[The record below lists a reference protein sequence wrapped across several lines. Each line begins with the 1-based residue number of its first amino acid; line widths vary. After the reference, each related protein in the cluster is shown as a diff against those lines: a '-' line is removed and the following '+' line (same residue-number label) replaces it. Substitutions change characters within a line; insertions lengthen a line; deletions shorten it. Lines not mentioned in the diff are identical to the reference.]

1 MSFYTSLSG
10 LKAAQTDL
18 SVVSNNVANV
28 GSTGFKK
35 SKAEFGDIISA
46 APLQSASIA
55 GQGTRLRAIT
65 QQFTQGGFE
74 TSDRAL
80 DLALSGQGFFVTRSG
95 ITGGQVAFTRNGT
108 FSADSDR
115 FVTDSS
121 GAYLQVLPVDSRG
134 SVTATSLD
142 ATRNLQLPLTSGQP
156 KATSLLNMAV
166 TLPVSA
172 DLPADRI
179 NYSTGTPYAFSRF
192 DPNSYNQ
199 STATTVYDAVGNALP
214 ATLYFTRKTLPT
226 SADPSSQ
233 WEARLFVGD
242 QEISSD
248 PANPTPP
255 TPLTLTFND
264 TGQITAPTAPVQYAD
279 AQPVGAI
286 APLSM
291 SIDFG
296 LATKQA
302 QAPFTISSVTQ
313 NGFAAGQLDGVTV
326 SPDGL
331 VTASF
336 SNGETQPLGKLVLAN
351 FANPSGLRQIGD
363 AKWTV
368 TGKSGDPIVGTA
380 SASGFGTIQSGAL
393 ERSNV
398 DVTEELV
405 ALISAQRN
413 FQANA
418 KAIETANTM
427 TQAIINLRN

>member
-10 LKAAQTDL
+10 LKGAQTDL
-18 SVVSNNVANV
+18 SVISNNVANV
-28 GSTGFKK
+28 ASVGFKK

-46 APLQSASIA
+46 APLQSSSVA
-55 GQGTRLRAIT
+55 GQGTRLRTIT

-74 TSDRAL
+74 SSDRAL

-108 FSADSDR
+108 FSVDSER

-121 GAYLQVLPVDSRG
+121 GAFLQVLPVDSRG
-134 SVTATSLD
+134 SVTATGLD
-142 ATRNLQLPLTSGQP
+142 STRNLQLPLTSGQP
-156 KATSLLNMAV
+156 KATSLLKMAV
-166 TLPVSA
+166 TLPVNGDMPSA
-172 DLPADRI
+172 RPAYTVDQ
-179 NYSTGTPYAFSRF
+179 PYAFSRF

-214 ATLYFTRKTLPT
+214 ATLYFTRTKLPT
-226 SADPSSQ
+226 SADPTSQ

-242 QEISSD
+242 QEVSADASQ
-248 PANPTPP
+248 PSPP
-255 TPLTLTFND
+255 EPLVLTFSD
-264 TGQITAPTAPVQYAD
+264 TGAIQSPSAPVQFAD

-286 APLSM
+286 APLQLK
-291 SIDFG
+291 IDFG

-302 QAPFTISSVTQ
+302 SSPFTISSVSQ
-313 NGFAAGQLDGVTV
+313 DGFAAGQLDGVTV
-326 SPDGL
+326 TPDGL

-368 TGKSGDPIVGTA
+368 TGKSGDPIVSTA
-380 SASGFGTIQSGAL
+380 SLDGFGSVQSGAL

-398 DVTEELV
+398 DITEELV
-405 ALISAQRN
+405 ALIAAQRN

-427 TQAIINLRN
+427 TQAIVNLRN

>member
-35 SKAEFGDIISA
+35 SKTEFGDIISA
-46 APLQSASIA
+46 APLQSSAIA

-108 FSADSDR
+108 FSVDKER

-121 GAYLQVLPVDSRG
+121 GAFLQVLPVDSRG

-156 KATSLLNMAV
+156 KATSLLKMAV

-172 DLPADRI
+172 DLPSARPAYTVD
-179 NYSTGTPYAFSRF
+179 TPYEFSRF

-214 ATLYFTRKTLPT
+214 ATLYFTRTKLPT
-226 SADPSSQ
+226 SADPTSQ
-233 WEARLFVGD
+233 WEARLFIGD

-264 TGQITAPTAPVQYAD
+264 AGQIQGPLNPVQYAD

-296 LATKQA
+296 LSTKQA
-302 QAPFTISSVTQ
+302 SAPFTISSVSQ
-313 NGFAAGQLDGVTV
+313 DGFAAGQLDGVTV
-326 SPDGL
+326 APDGL

-336 SNGETQPLGKLVLAN
+336 SNGETQPLGKLILAN

-368 TGKSGDPIVGTA
+368 TGESGDPIVGTA
-380 SASGFGTIQSGAL
+380 SADSFGTIQSGAL

-398 DVTEELV
+398 DITEELV

>member
-35 SKAEFGDIISA
+35 SKTEFGDIISA
-46 APLQSASIA
+46 APLQSSSIA

-108 FSADSDR
+108 FSVDKER

-121 GAYLQVLPVDSRG
+121 GAFLQVLPVDSRG
-134 SVTATSLD
+134 SVTASSLD

-156 KATSLLNMAV
+156 KATSLLKMAV
-166 TLPVSA
+166 TLPVAA
-172 DLPADRI
+172 DIPADRPAYI
-179 NYSTGTPYAFSRF
+179 DNPYEFSRF

-214 ATLYFTRKTLPT
+214 ATLYFTRTRLPT
-226 SADPSSQ
+226 SADPTSA
-233 WEARLFVGD
+233 WEARLFIGD

-248 PANPTPP
+248 PANPAPP
-255 TPLTLTFND
+255 VPLTLTFND
-264 TGQITAPTAPVQYAD
+264 GGQIQGPLAPVLYAD

-296 LATKQA
+296 LTTKQ
-302 QAPFTISSVTQ
+302 
-313 NGFAAGQLDGVTV
+313 
-326 SPDGL
+326 
-331 VTASF
+331 
-336 SNGETQPLGKLVLAN
+336 
-351 FANPSGLRQIGD
+351 
-363 AKWTV
+363 
-368 TGKSGDPIVGTA
+368 
-380 SASGFGTIQSGAL
+380 
-393 ERSNV
+393 
-398 DVTEELV
+398 
-405 ALISAQRN
+405 
-413 FQANA
+413 
-418 KAIETANTM
+418 
-427 TQAIINLRN
+427 